1 MSGFAHMRFLA
12 LRHRSSCS
20 ALFALAL
27 LSCREPTQVI
37 VELSTDI
44 RCSDKPRTGISVG
57 SLSDLE
63 TRPMSTE
70 TMRCDPATGRIG
82 SIVVVPDANK
92 ETELAIRVV
101 TGMTMTPDDCVRSGY
116 LGGCVV
122 ARRVLG
128 FVPHE
133 TLELPIVLEAS
144 CLDVPCGKTE
154 TCRSGSCV
162 SATIGNPKQCTLPA
176 GCAEPPVIS
185 SGGSGGTGAMNVAGL
200 GGATGGES
208 SSAGTSGNLDA
219 GGTAATGGATTNGGT
234 TGTTGGAGST
244 SFTPACTTTAAGVG
258 IYKGLACTAE
268 DPQLCYWPCGPLTT
282 GQRSE
287 TCSSGAYV
295 ESGCQFPA
303 DVDYSCFKVPQV
315 DSPRCPGAA
324 PLSGHPCSIDTC
336 SLPCTGTA
344 CEMCG
349 IATGYRDT
357 LGATK
362 VGYCVCLA
370 TPGGN
375 QWSCASTISWPCPAG
390 QGC

>member
-1 MSGFAHMRFLA
+1 MRFLA

-176 GCAEPPVIS
+176 GCVEPPVIS
-185 SGGSGGTGAMNVAGL
+185 SGGSGGTGAMNVASHQRNVCLQGF
-200 GGATGGES
+200 GAEAIRAIATTQS
-208 SSAGTSGNLDA
+208 TNMQPTHSTVSHSPVANAATTPTSG
-219 GGTAATGGATTNGGT
+219 TQ
-234 TGTTGGAGST
+234 
-244 SFTPACTTTAAGVG
+244 
-258 IYKGLACTAE
+258 K
-268 DPQLCYWPCGPLTT
+268 
-282 GQRSE
+282 
-287 TCSSGAYV
+287 
-295 ESGCQFPA
+295 
-303 DVDYSCFKVPQV
+303 K
-315 DSPRCPGAA
+315 SPRTTWTRIASA
-324 PLSGHPCSIDTC
+324 LLIGH
-336 SLPCTGTA
+336 
-344 CEMCG
+344 
-349 IATGYRDT
+349 
-357 LGATK
+357 
-362 VGYCVCLA
+362 
-370 TPGGN
+370 
-375 QWSCASTISWPCPAG
+375 Q
-390 QGC
+390 